1 MPVQDKD
8 SPEITIALLPRAAIN
23 VPATQ
28 TQTQSDDSVSTPTTW
43 KITTAQLRLGAM
55 FLIASM
61 LAGSFIWLSWSV
73 TSNGNSSHTHHL
85 QGTSD
90 LESVNAKEGL
100 KMLFTPSTGLG
111 ITDMLF
117 VARNKTAGTHKRV
130 LLAFD
135 FVDEEL
141 KTTAQRQLM
150 RVAYKK
156 RTSDVDVVF
165 VVRDPRNNA
174 EDRLFTSEQ
183 EINHDL
189 FSLGQTTYERLYEH
203 AHGKPGVLFP
213 QTVVKHLGKEMPH
226 YDFIVLTGRNNIVDL
241 RQLVS
246 LLGSWDSK
254 DLGFAYNAATTTAI
268 LSTTLSKA
276 LAYPVGNEDKDLSNL
291 AKKVNGS
298 KVHDLPD
305 TTFVTCSKASEA
317 GNAAVIHS
325 CDSLDL
331 KYMALKALQYID
343 VSDFSAKAVNKFLP
357 SPSLDPKTALFG
369 VFSYSAD
376 IPAIRRSLYRFG
388 YNVLQKSPQRNIDI
402 RFVMGVP
409 KTEAQKLLILEEQ
422 ERHKDILLIDTPE
435 NMNDGKSFYYVQ
447 QVWWHMT
454 NGTLPKYDFV
464 FKVDD
469 DAYLNL
475 RGIVANITQYD
486 PKESL
491 YFGRGLAWGA
501 ESNWYFFGMVYG
513 FTSELTK
520 RIAGLNPEVGHL
532 GGNEDQMMGNM
543 VNKANVTH
551 KIIWNLLDLPD
562 ISGAFSVPRTKE
574 VFGVHHVKDYN
585 YIWNEMVSFEAI
597 YSQNRRRSWF

>member
-1 MPVQDKD
+1 MLSQDKG

-28 TQTQSDDSVSTPTTW
+28 TQTQSDDSVSASTTW

-73 TSNGNSSHTHHL
+73 TSNGNNSHTHHL

-90 LESVNAKEGL
+90 LESANAKEGL

-117 VARNKTAGTHKRV
+117 AARNKTAGTHKRV

-156 RTSDVDVVF
+156 GTSDVDVVF

-203 AHGKPGVLFP
+203 AHGKSGVLFP
-213 QTVVKHLGKEMPH
+213 QTVVKHMGKNMPH
-226 YDFIVLTGRNNIVDL
+226 YDFIVLSGYNNIVNL
-241 RQLVS
+241 HNVVS
-246 LLGSWDSK
+246 LLEDWDSK
-254 DLGFAYNAATTTAI
+254 KPEFAHHSVSKTTILTTTLAK
-268 LSTTLSKA
+268 S
-276 LAYPVGNEDKDLSNL
+276 LAYPIGNEDKDLNNL
-291 AKKVNGS
+291 AQKVNGS
-298 KVHDLPD
+298 KIHTLAETKFKTCADLTLTD
-305 TTFVTCSKASEA
+305 VDELVLTY
-317 GNAAVIHS
+317 S
-325 CDSLDL
+325 CDTLDL
-331 KYMALKALQYID
+331 KHQTLKAMHF
-343 VSDFSAKAVNKFLP
+343 VERVDFSAKAVNKLLP
-357 SPSLDPKTALFG
+357 GPPYDSKTALFG
-369 VFSYSAD
+369 VFSYYSD
-376 IPAIRRSLYRFG
+376 TPTLRRSLYRFG
-388 YNVLQKSPQRNIDI
+388 YNTVQKSPQRNIDI

-435 NMNDGKSFYYVQ
+435 NMNDGKSFYYAQ

-475 RGIVANITQYD
+475 RGIMANITKYD

-491 YFGRGLAWGA
+491 VR
-501 ESNWYFFGMVYG
+501 
-513 FTSELTK
+513 
-520 RIAGLNPEVGHL
+520 
-532 GGNEDQMMGNM
+532 
-543 VNKANVTH
+543 
-551 KIIWNLLDLPD
+551 
-562 ISGAFSVPRTKE
+562 FS
-574 VFGVHHVKDYN
+574 F
-585 YIWNEMVSFEAI
+585 
-597 YSQNRRRSWF
+597 